1 MKFILFIGILLLSF
15 YGQSQVRGTVYGR
28 DATKTNAIYGASVVL
43 LRSQIKLRTDEDG
56 KFEFILP
63 KELPDT
69 MVIQARDHKP
79 DTVLL
84 TKDDRFSNFT
94 ITLYSDLLLPEVIV
108 AYKKGSKSISKLKT
122 LLTEEISSD
131 ELKKA
136 ACCNLSESFE
146 TNASVDVSIIDA
158 VSGAKQIQMMGL
170 AGIYT
175 QIQMENIPYL
185 RGLESTFG
193 LNSIPGTWVNSI
205 QITKGTGT
213 VVNGYE
219 SMAGLINIEIK
230 KPDEME
236 ELFVNGYGNIFG
248 RGELNVH
255 GGRKISKNNRWSTG
269 IFAHGATVQGKIDNN
284 SDGFKDLP
292 TGYNAAVLSRW
303 AYHGPRFETQ
313 FGVNGYLD
321 QKVGGELNYNPEPS
335 NITVAPTDYGVFN
348 DTKHADFYAKTGFL
362 FKGKPYRSIGVLYNV
377 KYQETDAVF
386 GSGQF
391 TGIERRGYINAIYDD
406 IIGSTIHKTRIGV
419 SAVYANFTQ
428 RMDSLNDD
436 REEIVP
442 GVFAEY
448 TYTGLRLVNVLGA
461 RVDYHNLFGAMFSP
475 RMHTKYTL
483 TEWTDLRFTAGRG
496 WRIPN
501 YIIDN
506 LSLLAT
512 GRTWTAPAEIKPEVS
527 WNIGGSAVQE
537 FKFRKQNASLILDYY
552 YTFFEN
558 QLVVDRDVLFN
569 SIVFQNIANN
579 SFSHSFQAELTL
591 PLTKVLDLRMAYK
604 YLDVQ
609 AEFNG
614 ELQSKITVPK
624 HRGFV
629 NLGYQ
634 SRNKR
639 WMVDATTSIFGKS
652 RLPVTLLSTGT
663 YTTENESEIF
673 PMVSGQ
679 ITHVYKRWEFYVGG
693 ENLTN
698 YVQNNPILDAQNPFS
713 TTFDATRVWGPVL
726 GAMIYGGFRFI
737 IPQKEDLKDEMIL
750 EKIDIK

>member
-1 MKFILFIGILLLSF
+1 MKFILFFGVFLLSL
-15 YGQSQVRGTVYGR
+15 YGQSQVRGTVYGS
-28 DATKTNAIYGASVVL
+28 DITKTNAIYGASVVL
-43 LRSQIKLRTDEDG
+43 LRSQIKIRTDEDG
-56 KFEFILP
+56 KFEFVLP

-69 MVIQARDHKP
+69 MVIQARNHRS
-79 DTVLL
+79 DTLIL
-84 TKDDRFSNFT
+84 TKDDRFSNYT

-108 AYKKGSKSISKLKT
+108 SFKKGSKSISKLKT

-146 TNASVDVSIIDA
+146 TNASVDVSITDA

-185 RGLESTFG
+185 RGLESAFG

-219 SMAGLINIEIK
+219 PMAGLINIEIN

-255 GGRKISKNNRWSTG
+255 GGRKISKNKRWSTG
-269 IFAHGATVQGKIDNN
+269 IFAHGSTTQGKIDKN
-284 SDGFKDLP
+284 SDDFKDLP
-292 TGYNAAVLSRW
+292 TGYNAAVLNRW

-313 FGVNGYLD
+313 FGFNGYID
-321 QKVGGELNYNPEPS
+321 EKIGGQLSYEKGDNPSELNR
-335 NITVAPTDYGVFN
+335 YGVFN
-348 DTKHADFYAKTGFL
+348 RTQHGDIYGKTGFL
-362 FKGKPYRSIGVLYNV
+362 FKNKPYRSIGVLYNA

-386 GSGQF
+386 GSRQF

-406 IIGSTIHKTRIGV
+406 IIGSTIHKTRIGI
-419 SAVYANFTQ
+419 SGVYANFTQ
-428 RMDSLNDD
+428 QMDSLNDD
-436 REEIVP
+436 REEIIP

-461 RVDYHNLFGAMFSP
+461 RLDYHNLFGAMFSP
-475 RMHTKYTL
+475 RIHTKYTL

-496 WRIPN
+496 WRVPN

-512 GRTWTAPAEIKPEVS
+512 GRTWTAPVEIKPEMS
-527 WNIGGSAVQE
+527 WNIGGSVVQE
-537 FKFRKQNASLILDYY
+537 FKFRKQNASLIVDYY
-552 YTFFEN
+552 YTYFEN
-558 QLVVDRDVLFN
+558 QLVVDRDVSFN
-569 SIVFQNIANN
+569 SIVFQNITNN
-579 SFSHSFQAELTL
+579 SYSHSFQAELTL
-591 PLTKVLDLRMAYK
+591 PLTKMLDLRMAYK

-614 ELQSKITVPK
+614 ELQSKMMVPK

-652 RLPVTLLSTGT
+652 RLPVTLLSTGA
-663 YTTENESEIF
+663 YTTQNESEIF

-698 YVQNNPILDAQNPFS
+698 YTQNNPIFDPQNPFS
-713 TTFDATRVWGPVL
+713 TTFDATRVWAPIL
-726 GAMIYGGFRFI
+726 GTMIYGGFRFT
-737 IPQKEDLKDEMIL
+737 IPHKEDAEETK
-750 EKIDIK
+750 

>member
-1 MKFILFIGILLLSF
+1 
-15 YGQSQVRGTVYGR
+15 
-28 DATKTNAIYGASVVL
+28 
-43 LRSQIKLRTDEDG
+43 
-56 KFEFILP
+56 
-63 KELPDT
+63 
-69 MVIQARDHKP
+69 
-79 DTVLL
+79 
-84 TKDDRFSNFT
+84 
-94 ITLYSDLLLPEVIV
+94 
-108 AYKKGSKSISKLKT
+108 
-122 LLTEEISSD
+122 
-131 ELKKA
+131 
-136 ACCNLSESFE
+136 
-146 TNASVDVSIIDA
+146 
-158 VSGAKQIQMMGL
+158 
-170 AGIYT
+170 
-175 QIQMENIPYL
+175 
-185 RGLESTFG
+185 
-193 LNSIPGTWVNSI
+193 
-205 QITKGTGT
+205 
-213 VVNGYE
+213 
-219 SMAGLINIEIK
+219 
-230 KPDEME
+230 
-236 ELFVNGYGNIFG
+236 
-248 RGELNVH
+248 
-255 GGRKISKNNRWSTG
+255 
-269 IFAHGATVQGKIDNN
+269 
-284 SDGFKDLP
+284 
-292 TGYNAAVLSRW
+292 
-303 AYHGPRFETQ
+303 
-313 FGVNGYLD
+313 
-321 QKVGGELNYNPEPS
+321 
-335 NITVAPTDYGVFN
+335 
-348 DTKHADFYAKTGFL
+348 
-362 FKGKPYRSIGVLYNV
+362 
-377 KYQETDAVF
+377 
-386 GSGQF
+386 
-391 TGIERRGYINAIYDD
+391 
-406 IIGSTIHKTRIGV
+406 
-419 SAVYANFTQ
+419 
-428 RMDSLNDD
+428 
-436 REEIVP
+436 
-442 GVFAEY
+442 
-448 TYTGLRLVNVLGA
+448 
-461 RVDYHNLFGAMFSP
+461 
-475 RMHTKYTL
+475 MHTKYTL

-496 WRIPN
+496 WRVPN

-527 WNIGGSAVQE
+527 WNIGGSVVQE